1 MNIGYLIRIVN
12 DKLKA
17 KADSDL
23 AQNELTFTQSRVLG
37 FLYYK
42 GGTATQKE
50 IEDSLRVSHPTVVG
64 IIARLKEK
72 DFVTCTVADN
82 DKRNRNVSL
91 TQKANKT
98 FQNMGKFIEESEA
111 KILTGLTDEQIEN
124 LKTYLC
130 QIIRNLGEEVKDPKE
145 EGALSDEK

>member
-1 MNIGYLIRIVN
+1 MNIGYLIRLVN

-17 KADSDL
+17 RADSDL
-23 AQNELTFTQSRVLG
+23 SQNELTFTQSRVLG
-37 FLYYK
+37 FLHSK

-72 DFVTCTVADN
+72 DFVTCSIADK

-91 TQKANKT
+91 TEKANDTLKG
-98 FQNMGKFIEESEA
+98 MGKFIENSEA
-111 KILTGLTDEQIEN
+111 KILAGLSEEQVEN
-124 LKTYLC
+124 LKTSLC
-130 QIIRNLGEEVKDPKE
+130 QIIKNLGE
-145 EGALSDEK
+145 GNEK

>member
-1 MNIGYLIRIVN
+1 MNIGFLIRIVN

-17 KADSDL
+17 RADSDL
-23 AQNELTFTQSRVLG
+23 AQKELTFTQSRVLG
-37 FLYYK
+37 FLCHR

-50 IEDSLRVSHPTVVG
+50 IEESLRVSHPTVVG

-82 DKRNRNVSL
+82 DKRNRNIRL
-91 TQKANKT
+91 TQKANET
-98 FQNMGKFIEESEA
+98 LQSMGKFIENREE
-111 KILTGLTDEQIEN
+111 KILTGLSQEQVES
-124 LKTYLC
+124 LKTSLC
-130 QIIRNLGEEVKDPKE
+130 QIIKNLGEELEE